1 MKTVCVALALA
12 VPCAGFMNPMANMRP
27 TTSSSMTM
35 SSSQP
40 ISRAQALN
48 NVFASGAAAIAAAA
62 VPGAAFGDGATSL
75 ATQARAR
82 GIYGSRIEGLKG
94 AVDKGDTKAVL
105 IEQSS
110 FALFN
115 SGVFSTNK
123 TKFREA
129 EKLAKAVVEAA
140 TLGDASALKSA
151 YAAYFKYIEKKSG
164 YSGATDGQ
172 GLGSEFDYKN
182 RTPQGTVYQ
191 R

>member
-1 MKTVCVALALA
+1 MKRQRFATLR
-12 VPCAGFMNPMANMRP
+12 PRNENP
-27 TTSSSMTM
+27 
-35 SSSQP
+35 
-40 ISRAQALN
+40 
-48 NVFASGAAAIAAAA
+48 
-62 VPGAAFGDGATSL
+62 
-75 ATQARAR
+75 
-82 GIYGSRIEGLKG
+82 KG

-182 RTPQGTVYQ
+182 RCFFPNRVSRVNPLSTILHCTCTILGWIPPPATATF
-191 R
+191 